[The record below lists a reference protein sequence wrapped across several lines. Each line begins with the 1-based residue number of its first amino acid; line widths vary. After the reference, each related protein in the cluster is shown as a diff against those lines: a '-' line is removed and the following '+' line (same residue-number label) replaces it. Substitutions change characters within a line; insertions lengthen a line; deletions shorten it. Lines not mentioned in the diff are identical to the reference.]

1 MAFERGLSR
10 SPMREFFSAPSRLQ
24 PVAHVNALRKVPL
37 QRKAHNPSARCDQL
51 HAGAMNE
58 PGASTVCRDGDRCIF
73 IGIALEQ
80 HDMAA
85 FFGGAYR
92 ACRARVPMILP
103 FKLGKR
109 TDAGSATRYAD
120 K

>member
-1 MAFERGLSR
+1 MSQGHLLFAVMAT
-10 SPMREFFSAPSRLQ
+10 A
-24 PVAHVNALRKVPL
+24 
-37 QRKAHNPSARCDQL
+37 
-51 HAGAMNE
+51 
-58 PGASTVCRDGDRCIF
+58 CIF

-85 FFGGAYR
+85 VFGGAYR